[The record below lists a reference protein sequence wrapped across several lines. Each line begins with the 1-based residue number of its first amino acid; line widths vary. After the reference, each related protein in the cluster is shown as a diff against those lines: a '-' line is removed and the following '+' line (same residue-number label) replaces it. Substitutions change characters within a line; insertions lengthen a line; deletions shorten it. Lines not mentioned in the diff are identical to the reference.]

1 MKIICCAIMLLLTS
15 CASYSPGQDATIER
29 LTSNEI
35 LGLSAKV
42 DDTMTYKDL
51 VFVNFYLF
59 NPTNNWV
66 RVKSAELIDIEDHP
80 DLRVIVGKDLYYW
93 AKSMEHK
100 VAIDNYNR
108 EMLLGSLAIGGAAL
122 AISSN
127 NASAAR
133 LGTAL
138 TVGSVLL
145 SDVENLLEKISTLER
160 ASLVPEDHIYSPF
173 SVPPKLV
180 TRKWVLFQK
189 MNVKRLCR
197 LKLKLTYIDGT
208 MTVFGSELTTLRH
221 LCGNDE

>member
-1 MKIICCAIMLLLTS
+1 MKIICCILLLLVTS

-29 LTSNEI
+29 HTSKEV
-35 LGLSAKV
+35 LGLSAKI
-42 DDTMTYKDL
+42 DDTMSYEDL

-59 NPTNNWV
+59 NPTNNWA
-66 RVKSAELIDIEDHP
+66 RVKSAELIDIENHP
-80 DLRVIVGKDLYYW
+80 DMRVIVGKDLYYW

-100 VAIDNYNR
+100 VTIDNYNR

-127 NASAAR
+127 NASIGK
-133 LGTAL
+133 LGA
-138 TVGSVLL
+138 VVAIGSVLL
-145 SDVENLLEKISTLER
+145 SDVENLMEKISSLER

-189 MNVKRLCR
+189 MNVKNLCR
-197 LKLKLTYIDGT
+197 LKLKLTYLDGT
-208 MTVFGSELTTLRH
+208 ITVFGSELTSIKQ
-221 LCGNDE
+221 LCGKDV